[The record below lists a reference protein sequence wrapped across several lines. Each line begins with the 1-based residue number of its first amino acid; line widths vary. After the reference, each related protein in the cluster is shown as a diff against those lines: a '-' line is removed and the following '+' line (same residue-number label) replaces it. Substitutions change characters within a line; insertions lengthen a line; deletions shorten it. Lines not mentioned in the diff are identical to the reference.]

1 MKRQMLN
8 WNDAADDLLNQIL
21 QQTPRPEREGT
32 ENKIRTRAEA
42 LAAEEGASRVGVETV
57 IQAWVE
63 SMPEPLREDLP
74 RQMEKLGLDPEE
86 YQHLL

>member
-1 MKRQMLN
+1 MLN
-8 WNDAADDLLNQIL
+8 WNDATEDLLNQIL

-32 ENKIRTRAEA
+32 ENKIRTRAEQ
-42 LAAEEGASRVGVETV
+42 LAADEGASRVGVETL

-63 SMPEPLREDLP
+63 TIPEALREDVP